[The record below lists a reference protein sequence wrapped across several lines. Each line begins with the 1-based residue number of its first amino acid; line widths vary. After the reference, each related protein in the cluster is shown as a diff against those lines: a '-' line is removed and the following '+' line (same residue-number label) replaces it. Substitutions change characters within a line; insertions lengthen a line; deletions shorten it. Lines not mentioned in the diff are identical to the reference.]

1 MLYASD
7 EYRTGIEPGTYTTL
21 KYIQTMVYEAQFVS
35 NMNYRLLERLIMQQN
50 NDVFKRFNVAKLTF
64 HISQNIN
71 DDRSIVKFAP
81 IE

>member
-7 EYRTGIEPGTYTTL
+7 EYRTGIEPGTYTKL
-21 KYIQTMVYEAQFVS
+21 RYSQSMVCETQYVS
-35 NMNYRLLERLIMQQN
+35 NLNYRLFEQLIMQLN
-50 NDVFKRFNVAKLTF
+50 NDVAKLTF